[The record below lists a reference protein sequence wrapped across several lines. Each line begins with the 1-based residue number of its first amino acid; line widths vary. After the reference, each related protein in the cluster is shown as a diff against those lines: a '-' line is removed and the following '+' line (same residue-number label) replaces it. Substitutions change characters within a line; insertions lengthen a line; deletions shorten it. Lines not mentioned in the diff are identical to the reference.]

1 MSIEEIKEQQVV
13 ETPVEETPSA
23 EITPVENEIEEETGE
38 EQEVEETQEEKA
50 KRNRRT
56 KAQIE
61 AEKEWET
68 ADLSK
73 AYGEDIGDMYKA
85 PPELLEEFKAFA
97 KEKGYTAQQASEL
110 LNLQAEMVKKQ
121 EALFEK
127 HIVAETEATRK
138 ELEAE
143 WGADFDANMK
153 GIKNLIDSRA
163 SEEVQNLII
172 TSFGSNKEMLTF
184 LNDVAKDLAEPKY
197 FDGNGQGV
205 SGSFATAQD
214 EWNNEVIKV
223 PALRN
228 ALTDRANPLYN
239 QAQNTWNSIMNKHEA
254 IRIKSL
260 QYQKG

>member
-1 MSIEEIKEQQVV
+1 MSIEEIKEEQVV
-13 ETPVEETPSA
+13 ETPAEETPSA

-197 FDGNGQGV
+197 FEGSGQPAGT
-205 SGSFATAQD
+205 FASAKD
-214 EWNNEVIKV
+214 EWNNEVNKT
-223 PALRN
+223 PALRS
-228 ALTDRANPLYN
+228 ALTDRANPLYE
-239 QAQNTWNSIMNKHEA
+239 QAQKTWNAIMDKHEQN
-254 IRIKSL
+254 RLKT
-260 QYQKG
+260 QK

>member
-1 MSIEEIKEQQVV
+1 MSIEEIKEEQVV
-13 ETPVEETPSA
+13 ETPVEEVAPAETTP
-23 EITPVENEIEEETGE
+23 IEGEVDEEAGEEKDAEETS
-38 EQEVEETQEEKA
+38 EEKA

-97 KEKGYTAQQASEL
+97 KDKGYTAQQASEL

-121 EALFEK
+121 EALFEQQ
-127 HIVAETEATRK
+127 IVAETEATRK

-153 GIKNLIDSRA
+153 GIKNLIDTRA
-163 SEEVQNLII
+163 SEEVQNII
-172 TSFGSNKEMLTF
+172 LTSFGSNKEMLSF

-197 FDGNGQGV
+197 FDGNGQ
-205 SGSFATAQD
+205 ATAGAFDTARD
-214 EWNNEVIKV
+214 EWNNEVSKL
-223 PALRN
+223 PALRH
-228 ALTDRANPLYN
+228 ALSNRADPLYE
-239 QAQNTWNSIMNKHEA
+239 QAQRTWNTIMNKHEQA
-254 IRIKSL
+254 RL
-260 QYQKG
+260 QAQK